1 MFMSIEQERRAVTI
15 QIPESL
21 KYGITGVEDLYNTV
35 ANSPRSS
42 RYVFDMKG
50 VTFIEPCGVIGLLS
64 AARHCSALSG
74 NRVIVVNLNE
84 QLFPYLERMDLF
96 KVGEP
101 WLTPIGSVGERW
113 SRSSCPVKL
122 LELTRIA
129 GPDDVEAVVE
139 RAERI
144 FAPCLTEDELGSLL
158 SVLSELCSNVF
169 EHSYDL
175 DGCALIQ
182 KYHSE
187 QRHQSKVCLSVGD
200 MGRGIRANLVARHG
214 EFGGEHLDY
223 IRAAMNGM
231 TSRASGK
238 GGTGIQRVRGIAAA
252 HQGYVCLRSETAA
265 LSDHGHKIQ
274 PSRNLAFVAGTQV
287 SVELRSAWED

>member
-1 MFMSIEQERRAVTI
+1 MAIR
-15 QIPESL
+15 IPETL
-21 KYGITGVEDLYNTV
+21 KYGITGVEDLYNSV
-35 ANSPRSS
+35 LNSPRSN
-42 RYVFDMKG
+42 RYVFDMKE
-50 VTFIEPCGVIGLLS
+50 VRFVEPCGVIALLS
-64 AARHCSALSG
+64 DARHCAALSG
-74 NRVIVVNLNE
+74 NRVILTNLSE
-84 QLFPYLERMDLF
+84 QLSPYLERMDLF
-96 KVGEP
+96 EVGER
-101 WLTPIGSVGERW
+101 WLTPIGNLGERW
-113 SRSSCPVKL
+113 SRSSCSLKL

-169 EHSYDL
+169 EHSYDP

-200 MGRGIRANLVARHG
+200 MGRGIRANLVERHG

-223 IRAAMNGM
+223 LRAAMNGM

-238 GGTGIQRVRGIAAA
+238 GGTGIQRVRGITAA

-265 LSDHGHKIQ
+265 ISDHSHRIQ
-274 PSRNLAFVAGTQV
+274 PSRDLAFVAGTQV
-287 SVELRSAWED
+287 SVELRSAWEI